1 VRDIFDG
8 AISMAYF
15 SVCVALVYLASK
27 RKDIPIQEVR
37 VLFAAF
43 IVCFVWH
50 DSYFEGNLK
59 GGRQ

>member
-1 VRDIFDG
+1 
-8 AISMAYF
+8 MAYF

-37 VLFAAF
+37 VLLAAF